1 MIAVDTNVAIY
12 YFSGKETKEVFFLQE
27 LFENCLAVFP
37 PLVITELLSDPW
49 ISNKT
54 IDFISSAPQIELKNG
69 FFERAGRLRAKLL
82 RRGLK
87 ARTADSLIAQSC
99 IDSNVKLLTN
109 DKDFL
114 NFQRYCGLQL
124 VQLK

>member
-12 YFSGKETKEVFFLQE
+12 YFSGKISKETTFLE
-27 LFENCLAVFP
+27 NLFENSIAIFP

-49 ISNKT
+49 ITNKT
-54 IDFISSAPQIELKNG
+54 IDFISAAPQLEILSG
-69 FFERAGRLRAKLL
+69 YFERTGRTRAKLL

-99 IDSNVKLLTN
+99 IDNKVSLLTT
-109 DKDFL
+109 DKDFK
-114 NFQRYCGLQL
+114 NFQKYCGLSL
-124 VQLK
+124 VRV

>member
-12 YFSGKETKEVFFLQE
+12 FFAGKASKEVTVLE
-27 LFENCLAVFP
+27 DLFRNNLAIFP

-49 ISNKT
+49 IPKK
-54 IDFISSAPQIELKNG
+54 IVDFLAGAPQLKTLPG
-69 FFERAGRLRAKLL
+69 YFERAGRLRAKLL

-99 IDSNVKLLTN
+99 IDSKVKLLTN
-109 DKDFL
+109 DKDFK
-114 NFQRYCGLQL
+114 NFETYCGLSL
-124 VQLK
+124 FKN